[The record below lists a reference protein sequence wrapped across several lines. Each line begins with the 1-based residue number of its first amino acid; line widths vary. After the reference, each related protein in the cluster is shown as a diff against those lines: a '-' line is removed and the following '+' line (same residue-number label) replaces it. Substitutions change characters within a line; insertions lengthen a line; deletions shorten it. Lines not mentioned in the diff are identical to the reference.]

1 MSGRLDLQNLAVCSY
16 KLSQNRK
23 SGKLQIPSDPR
34 ENFPGQ
40 SGSSESCG
48 DLLWGGGAVGDKLL
62 IGAIPTKL
70 LQRKRKWV
78 ELDLLMRSKP
88 RLISQKGF
96 V

>member
-1 MSGRLDLQNLAVCSY
+1 MQLQAVP
-16 KLSQNRK
+16 K
-23 SGKLQIPSDPR
+23 SKKWETPDSIR
-34 ENFPGQ
+34 FPGRTSQ
-40 SGSSESCG
+40 AKAAPAKAAETSFEEVG
-48 DLLWGGGAVGDKLL
+48 LLGDKLL